1 MTMLL
6 KAIKMRVRQTRER
19 EVPHLG
25 RKIKEAREKD
35 PRSLTDICQLVGMTT
50 SNWYRIEKEETKVL
64 PEETLRSI
72 EKVLNINFGVN
83 FDE

>member
-19 EVPHLG
+19 EVPQLG

-64 PEETLRSI
+64 PEETLRNI
-72 EKVLNINFGVN
+72 EKVLNMNFGVN